1 MKTIKTTV
9 AITALFAVLNTTTL
23 SLSVGLQAPVHA
35 QDHGAHHDHSGH
47 AHALQ
52 SNGQQS
58 AANGGLFTQTQAQ
71 EYTCSMHPNFRSTD
85 PNDRC
90 PICGMELIPVAAG
103 GSDDDDDVTRIEFSG
118 RSLALLG
125 LQTEPVRDGLAQ
137 YELRLTGQL
146 DYDERGLTSISAW
159 TSGRIERLFVNYEG
173 ARVAQGEPLIELYSP
188 ELLVAQQELL
198 QALRLSNRQGP
209 AFIQEGHQ
217 QTVRAARERLRLLGM
232 TAAQIDALIARGE
245 AQERVVI
252 RAPSS
257 GLVTT
262 RAVSQGDYV
271 NTGDMLLAIAD
282 SNKLWLVLD
291 VFERDVSHFVVG
303 DRVQLQLSLGHR
315 SARDVSGTI
324 VSLAPRIDDERR
336 TRGVRIALDADDL
349 VAAPGGFVRATL
361 QLQREGVLTI
371 PASAPLITGKRAVVY
386 VQEEAN
392 SGAFAA
398 REVELGGRYS
408 DRYEVLSGLSAGEL
422 VVSRGAFRIDS
433 ELQLRGRP
441 SMMAPQG
448 GGATGHEHHGTN
460 AESTDEHAEH
470 AASDS
475 AATHATTTTPVE
487 LDPSVDA
494 SAVFAAYHHMWAA
507 LHSDNLAAWQ
517 QAAAEFH
524 DAVAAV
530 TWPST
535 LATQHEQLATGAGH
549 AHHVDRISV
558 ARDQFYAHSQA
569 MIALAEAGYH
579 QGDLHLMFCPMA
591 RRGEGAY
598 WLQEDDALLNP
609 YFGSRMLRCGDH
621 MGVLSGGNH

>member
-1 MKTIKTTV
+1 MKTIKTTA
-9 AITALFAVLNTTTL
+9 AITALFAVLITTTL
-23 SLSVGLQAPVHA
+23 SLSVGLQAPAHA
-35 QDHGAHHDHSGH
+35 HDHGEHHDHSGH
-47 AHALQ
+47 AHS

-58 AANGGLFTQTQAQ
+58 AADGGLFTQTQEQ

-103 GSDDDDDVTRIEFSG
+103 GSDDDGDVTRIEFSG

-137 YELRLTGQL
+137 YELRLTGQF

-159 TSGRIERLFVNYEG
+159 TSGRIERLLVNYEG
-173 ARVAQGEPLIELYSP
+173 ARVTQGEPLIELYSP

-209 AFIQEGHQ
+209 AFVQEGHQ
-217 QTVRAARERLRLLGM
+217 QTQRAARERLRLLGM
-232 TAAQIDALIARGE
+232 TTEQIDALIERGE

-252 RAPSS
+252 HAPSS
-257 GLVTT
+257 GLATT

-291 VFERDVSHFVVG
+291 VFERDVNHFVVG
-303 DRVQLQLSLGHR
+303 DSVQLQLSLGHR
-315 SARDVSGTI
+315 SAREVSGTI
-324 VSLAPRIDDERR
+324 VSMAPRIDDERR

-349 VAAPGGFVRATL
+349 VAAAGGFVRATL

-386 VQEEAN
+386 VQEEAS

-398 REVELGGRYS
+398 REVELGGRYG
-408 DRYEVLSGLSAGEL
+408 DRYEVLSGLSADEL

-448 GGATGHEHHGTN
+448 GGATGHEHHGGSAGT
-460 AESTDEHAEH
+460 TDEHAEH
-470 AASDS
+470 AAASS
-475 AATHATTTTPVE
+475 AAVE
-487 LDPSVDA
+487 FDSTVDA
-494 SAVFAAYHHMWAA
+494 SAVFAAYHQMWAA
-507 LHSDNLAAWQ
+507 LHSDDLAAWQ
-517 QAAAEFH
+517 QAATEFH

-530 TWPST
+530 TWPSA
-535 LATQHEQLATGAGH
+535 LATQHEQLTTGAGH

-569 MIALAEAGYH
+569 MITLAEAGYH
-579 QGDLHLMFCPMA
+579 HGDLHLMFCPMA

-598 WLQEDDALLNP
+598 WLQEQDELLNP

>member
-9 AITALFAVLNTTTL
+9 AITALFAVLMTTTL

-173 ARVAQGEPLIELYSP
+173 ARVAQSEPLIELYSP

-198 QALRLSNRQGP
+198 QALRLSSRQGP

-303 DRVQLQLSLGHR
+303 ERVQLQLSLGHR
-315 SARDVSGTI
+315 SERDVSGTI

-336 TRGVRIALDADDL
+336 TRGVRIALDTDDL